1 MLFYPRHS
9 FDCEVRQ
16 KVNTIN
22 IIFKVRVERE
32 RERETIVDTL
42 HFRTLFYCK
51 DKTTYVKH
59 ITALIK
65 FVYSYAEAIM
75 TLQIIRSNSVNLNK
89 ASFITAY
96 HLLTC

>member
-32 RERETIVDTL
+32 REREREIDDC
-42 HFRTLFYCK
+42 R
-51 DKTTYVKH
+51 
-59 ITALIK
+59 
-65 FVYSYAEAIM
+65 YSPFWNFIL
-75 TLQIIRSNSVNLNK
+75 LQG
-89 ASFITAY
+89 
-96 HLLTC
+96 